1 MQRQIRHSHD
11 IDIYEAVHVGQSSLH
26 LTGISIYEWEHYAGM
41 LTAELGETGCRV
53 AAERVLGSRRA
64 ESRRKVKHV
73 ARAQQVIR
81 RKRLHHNYIRNI

>member
-1 MQRQIRHSHD
+1 
-11 IDIYEAVHVGQSSLH
+11 
-26 LTGISIYEWEHYAGM
+26 M

-73 ARAQQVIR
+73 AGIYAQDAF
-81 RKRLHHNYIRNI
+81 